1 MFINF
6 MGETTPK
13 TVAEAHEAAFTGKMN
28 MVNCAE
34 HCGMDLKQFKYT
46 FREYLKYNKPV
57 NDF

>member
-28 MVNCAE
+28 MVKCAE

-46 FREYLKYNKPV
+46 FREYLKYNITS
-57 NDF
+57 